1 VLRLLFLA
9 LCSHCAGY
17 LRCYDYSRQC
27 PLSVV
32 PHPAGNVI
40 QTWGSAPECLNV
52 TESTCVDSRT
62 GLPACCSEP
71 CQVVAIETTHTPPV
85 FSTIV
90 PGDASQG
97 VRVTY
102 FGETPT
108 QNDPYS
114 CDYDPTT
121 GAPYPRV
128 THMEFYC
135 DDSATEFA
143 NFYEVAQN
151 ATDGCDYTLR
161 FRTSIACVGAA
172 AGAKLSGGWVFCI
185 VVMVVGALYAIIGAI
200 VTWRKEGI
208 L

>member
-1 VLRLLFLA
+1 MPVA
-9 LCSHCAGY
+9 A
-17 LRCYDYSRQC
+17 
-27 PLSVV
+27 VV
-32 PHPAGNVI
+32 HPAGNVI

-71 CQVVAIETTHTPPV
+71 CQVVAIETTLTPPV

-135 DDSATEFA
+135 DASATEFA

-161 FRTSIACVGAA
+161 FKTSIACVGAA
-172 AGAKLSGGWVFCI
+172 AGAVLSGGWVFCI